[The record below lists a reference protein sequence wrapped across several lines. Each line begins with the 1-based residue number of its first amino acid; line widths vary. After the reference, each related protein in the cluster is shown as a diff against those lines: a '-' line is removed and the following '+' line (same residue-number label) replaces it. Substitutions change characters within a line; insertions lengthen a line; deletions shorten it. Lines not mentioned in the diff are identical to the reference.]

1 MNIRKVNDF
10 TYLIDLEPMGIE
22 NTIASYVLRG
32 DKVAIIETGPTVS
45 IGNLLSGLE
54 KIGIKTDE
62 VDYVAVSHV
71 HIDHAGGAGTLLH
84 YLPNAKLLVHE
95 RGAPHLINPEK
106 LWTQTKLVLREIAE
120 LYEEIE
126 PVPKE
131 KVIIATDGMKIDLG
145 QNVELEVLETL
156 GHASHHLS
164 FYESGGNGIFSGDA
178 AGIYL
183 NRFDVVVP
191 TTPAPFDLEIT
202 LASIARLAEMK
213 PKNLYYTHFGHVDDA
228 IGRLENYRDRLELW
242 AKVIFEEMKSED
254 DPKRIYQKI
263 LLKDP
268 QINMVSDFL
277 QNHMIFRRGILMQNI
292 QGFIGYFRRASGDK
306 AT

>member
-10 TYLIDLEPMGIE
+10 IYLVDLEPMGIE
-22 NTIASYVLRG
+22 DTIASYVLQG

-71 HIDHAGGAGTLLH
+71 HIDHAGGAGALLH

-95 RGAPHLINPEK
+95 RGAPHLINPER

-120 LYEEIE
+120 LYKEIE

-131 KVIIATDGMKIDLG
+131 RVINATDGMKIDLG
-145 QNVELEVLETL
+145 QNFELKVLETL

-164 FYESGGNGIFSGDA
+164 FYESKGNGIFTGDA

-191 TTPAPFDLEIT
+191 TTPAPFNLEIT

-213 PKNLYYTHFGHVDDA
+213 PKDLYYTHFGHVDDA
-228 IGRLENYRDRLELW
+228 VRRLENYRDRLELW
-242 AKVIFEEMKSED
+242 GKIIFEEMRTED

-277 QNHMIFRRGILMQNI
+277 QNHMIFRRGVLMQNI
-292 QGFIGYFRRASGDK
+292 QGFIEYFRRASSDK